1 MRVLGG
7 SLHRDPEAVSVIEP
21 GSEWGLLGAGGE
33 KSVFHGVPAR
43 DGGGGRVALEL
54 DFKK

>member
-1 MRVLGG
+1 MLGG